1 MASKLLDKGGGAIQL
16 ILGPMF
22 SGKSTELLRRVQRH
36 SLAMCRCMVLKSDKD
51 TRVLSGAPPKQFIAA
66 AASRHSSGNLDCT
79 VPEVA
84 SAAPTATSS
93 VTTHDLRSM
102 RALAVRSLAEAD
114 ALIDAES
121 IDVVGVDEGQFFA
134 DIVPF
139 CERAANRGKLVIV
152 AALDGTFTV
161 WHSGANKPV
170 IG

>member
-36 SLAMCRCMVLKSDKD
+36 SLAMRRCMVLKSDKD
-51 TRVLSGAPPKQFIAA
+51 TRVLSSAPSKQFIAA
-66 AASRHSSGNLDCT
+66 STLHHSSGNLRDP
-79 VPEVA
+79 VPAAA
-84 SAAPTATSS
+84 SAAPISS

-102 RALAVRSLAEAD
+102 RARAVRSLAEAD
-114 ALIDAES
+114 ALIDAEA

-161 WHSGANKPV
+161 WRSGAKKPV
-170 IG
+170 P